1 MQKIIDPID
10 KELLKSELK
19 EENFVRKTNKA
30 GNEIYFI
37 NGNDAPNT
45 MREIG
50 RLREISFRADG
61 GGSGKEYDIDS
72 HDIGHNP
79 YRQIVLWNP
88 DEEEIIGGYRYK
100 YGNHV
105 TFLDNGTPDMAICHI
120 FNLTE
125 KFITD
130 YLPYT
135 LELGRAF
142 IQPKYQSRQNNIKSI
157 FALDNLWDGI
167 GAVIA
172 QNPKI
177 KYLIGKVTIYSTTDA
192 DARKAM
198 IYFLDKNFADKNNI
212 IIPKRKETI
221 TEEDK
226 EKYDNILNGDN
237 NSDNLQKL
245 KEYVKSRN
253 EKIPPLIRSYLNL
266 SSSPTTF
273 GTVFDPDFGNIYDT
287 GIMITLADVDHDK
300 KERYIDSYLKTGI

>member
-10 KELLKSELK
+10 KELLKSELNEK
-19 EENFVRKTNKA
+19 TFVRKTHKA
-30 GNEIYFI
+30 GNEIYVI
-37 NGNDAPNT
+37 NGNDSPYC
-45 MREIG
+45 MKEIG

-61 GGSGKEYDIDS
+61 GGSGKEYDIDR
-72 HDIGHNP
+72 HDIGQNP

-88 DEEEIIGGYRYK
+88 DEEEIMGGYRFK
-100 YGNHV
+100 PGNEV
-105 TFLDNGTPDMAICHI
+105 TFLDDGTPDMAICHI

-167 GAVIA
+167 GAIIA
-172 QNPKI
+172 QNPDI
-177 KYLIGKVTIYSTTDA
+177 KYLIGKVTIYSTTDT

-198 IYFLDKNFADKNNI
+198 IYFLDKNFADKKNI

-221 TEEDK
+221 TEKDK
-226 EKYDNILNGDN
+226 KKYDNIFDGDN
-237 NSDNLQKL
+237 KNDNLQKL

-253 EKIPPLIRSYLNL
+253 EKIPPLIHSYLNL

-273 GTVFDPDFGNIYDT
+273 GTVFDPDFGDIYDT
-287 GIMITLADVDHDK
+287 GIMITLADIDPGK
-300 KERYIDSYLKTGI
+300 KERYIGTYHKI